1 MNDRRHLPSPEQ
13 QDDILLLS
21 DGDRDE
27 LPSDE
32 YVAVILG
39 FICLFVRCFTT

>member
-13 QDDILLLS
+13 QDDILLLLL
-21 DGDRDE
+21 DGERDE

-32 YVAVILG
+32 YVVVV
-39 FICLFVRCFTT
+39 CLRIVLPRDY